1 METKAPR
8 YPFELVDVWR
18 APRGERLLIR
28 PVHPQDAPLA
38 TAFVAGLSPAS
49 RYNRFHGAV
58 SALTPERAR
67 WATDVDY
74 ERHMALIVEA
84 FEGGREIEIGAAR
97 YVLRADGETADLAIA
112 IADAW
117 QGQGIGARL
126 LERLMAVAAAR
137 GVRVLEGDVLASN
150 GSMLAL
156 ARKLGF
162 SVRRHREG
170 ERLRRIVRDPAVPVR
185 PLSAAQRFMRGLV
198 QSFSHAAGT

>member
-1 METKAPR
+1 METRAPR

-18 APRGERLLIR
+18 APRGERLLMR
-28 PVHPQDAPLA
+28 PVHSQDAPLA
-38 TAFVAGLSPAS
+38 TAFVAALSPAS

-74 ERHMALIVEA
+74 DRHMALIVEA
-84 FEGGREIEIGAAR
+84 FEGDREIEIG
-97 YVLRADGETADLAIA
+97 
-112 IADAW
+112 DAW
-117 QGQGIGARL
+117 QGQGIGTRL

-137 GVRVLEGDVLASN
+137 GVRVLEGEVLASN
-150 GSMLAL
+150 GPMLAL

-185 PLSAAQRFMRGLV
+185 PPSVAARFIGGLAQRFSL
-198 QSFSHAAGT
+198 AAGM

>member
-1 METKAPR
+1 MEAKAPR

-18 APRGERLLIR
+18 APRGERLLMR
-28 PVHPQDAPLA
+28 PVHSQDGPLA
-38 TAFVAGLSPAS
+38 TAFVAALSPAS

-74 ERHMALIVEA
+74 DRHMALIVEA
-84 FEGGREIEIGAAR
+84 FEGDREIEIGAAR
-97 YVLRADGETADLAIA
+97 YVVRADGETADLAIEM
-112 IADAW
+112 ADAW
-117 QGQGIGARL
+117 QGQGIGTRL

-137 GVRVLEGDVLASN
+137 GVRVLEGEVLASN
-150 GSMLAL
+150 GPMLAV

-170 ERLRRIVRDPAVPVR
+170 ERLRRIVCDPAVPVR
-185 PLSAAQRFMRGLV
+185 PPSVAERFIGGLAQRFSL
-198 QSFSHAAGT
+198 AAGM